1 MSARGDETDAHGRAL
16 LRAIDMKK
24 QQKKDAAYLAQRL
37 DKRDIVGVASDTTA
51 VMPAAIQRA
60 GLEHIPCWAHVCNL
74 MVKELY
80 NALGMKDIMRWRAY
94 LVSKPRVDALEARG
108 LHPHALRVPS
118 YRFAYWKG
126 ALRELLPA
134 ESSPTVWTAWEAYT
148 ASLDETAAA
157 RRRRKRA
164 KRAAGADSD
173 SEDVLSDD
181 EYAESIS
188 KAASVLKQVMPTA
201 AAKARAWLALQLTTA
216 GADVIRVAEHN
227 ARTIPASTDAKLR
240 AWLSFLEHTHAGS
253 NTRDFITGCLTL
265 TGVELTAD
273 EVDAVENDVTLG
285 L

>member
-1 MSARGDETDAHGRAL
+1 
-16 LRAIDMKK
+16 MKK
-24 QQKKDAAYLAQRL
+24 QQKKDAAYLAQQLEAVIGGYGL
-37 DKRDIVGVASDTTA
+37 DKRNIVGVASDTTA

-74 MVKELY
+74 MVTELY

-108 LHPHALRVPS
+108 LHPRALRVPS

-134 ESSPTVWTAWEAYT
+134 ESSPTVWT
-148 ASLDETAAA
+148 ETAAP

-201 AAKARAWLALQLTTA
+201 AAKARA
-216 GADVIRVAEHN
+216 
-227 ARTIPASTDAKLR
+227 
-240 AWLSFLEHTHAGS
+240 
-253 NTRDFITGCLTL
+253 
-265 TGVELTAD
+265 
-273 EVDAVENDVTLG
+273 
-285 L
+285 